1 MNGPG
6 QGMEGEGEDAYIAIW
21 VVRHTDQTSQP
32 LGPEEKEKEKEK
44 RLPRA
49 TMRTKYF

>member
-32 LGPEEKEKEKEK
+32 LGPEEKETGTTKHF
-44 RLPRA
+44 
-49 TMRTKYF
+49 RTNS